1 MNETVPNLRDL
12 GGTSVEGGV
21 IRPGRLLRSALP
33 LGDDVAPADITWPPS
48 VIIDLRSSMETETQH
63 PLAGPGVTVLNFPL
77 LSALRPGVAPPES
90 LAELYQ
96 LMLQTTSE
104 HLVEVIDAVAQAED
118 ATTLVHCAAGKDRTG
133 VSIAMVLAL
142 LGAKRDDI
150 VEDYLVTAQ
159 HEEQIQARFNRL
171 FGERRAMLPA
181 GYIATPV
188 EAISGVLDTWDQHP
202 GGAVGWFQRAGGTPQ
217 TIDRLRTTLVR

>member
-1 MNETVPNLRDL
+1 MTDTVPNLRDL
-12 GGTSVEGGV
+12 GGTDVEGGS

-33 LGDDVAPADITWPPS
+33 LRDDVAPPEIVWPPA
-48 VIIDLRSSMETETQH
+48 VVIDLRSVAEVEPEH
-63 PLAGPGVTVLNFPL
+63 PLAGPDVTVHNFPL

-96 LMLQTTSE
+96 LMLQTTAR
-104 HLVEVIDAVAQAED
+104 HLVEVVDAVAAAD

-150 VEDYLVTAQ
+150 VDDYLVTAQ
-159 HEEQIQARFNRL
+159 NEEQIQARFARL
-171 FGERRAMLPA
+171 YGERRAALPA

-188 EAISGVLDTWDQHP
+188 EAISGVLDTWDEYP
-202 GGAVGWFQRAGGTPQ
+202 GGAVAWFHRWGGRPE

>member
-1 MNETVPNLRDL
+1 MIETVPNLRDL
-12 GGTSVEGGV
+12 GGTSVDGGS

-33 LGDDVAPADITWPPS
+33 LKDDTVPPEIVWPPR
-48 VIIDLRSSMETETQH
+48 VVIDLRSAIEIEPEH
-63 PLAGPGVTVLNFPL
+63 PLAGPDVTVHHFPL

-96 LMLQTTSE
+96 LMLRTTAS
-104 HLVEVIDAVAQAED
+104 HLVDVVDAVAESD

-142 LGAKRDDI
+142 LGASRDDI
-150 VEDYLVTAQ
+150 VDDYLVTAQ
-159 HEEQIQARFNRL
+159 NEEQIEARFNRL
-171 FGERRAMLPA
+171 YGARRAMLPA

-188 EAISGVLDTWDQHP
+188 EAIIGVLDAWDAHP
-202 GGAVGWFQRAGGTPQ
+202 GGAVGWFHESGGRPE
-217 TIDRLRTTLVR
+217 TIERLRTTLIR

>member
-12 GGTSVEGGV
+12 GGTAVEGGV

-33 LGDDVAPADITWPPS
+33 LGDDVAPPEIVWPPQ
-48 VIIDLRSSMETETQH
+48 VVIDLRSTAEIEPRH
-63 PLAGPGVTVLNFPL
+63 PLAGPGVTVHHFPL

-90 LAELYQ
+90 LAELYE
-96 LMLQTTSE
+96 LMLRTTAR
-104 HLVEVIDAVAQAED
+104 HLVDVVDAVAGAAD

-150 VEDYLVTAQ
+150 VEDYLATAQ
-159 HEEQIQARFNRL
+159 HEEQIQARFSRL
-171 FGERRAMLPA
+171 YGERRALLPA

-188 EAISGVLDTWDQHP
+188 EAIGVVLDTWDQHP
-202 GGAVGWFQRAGGTPQ
+202 GGATGWFEQAGGSPR

>member
-12 GGTSVEGGV
+12 GGTPVEGGV
-21 IRPGRLLRSALP
+21 IRTGRLLRSALP
-33 LGDDVAPADITWPPS
+33 LPDDVAPPEIEWPPT
-48 VIIDLRSSMETETQH
+48 VVIDLRSLAETEPEH
-63 PLAGPGVTVLNFPL
+63 PLSAPGVTVLNFPL

-96 LMLQTTSE
+96 LMLRTTAD
-104 HLVEVIDAVAQAED
+104 HLVEVVDAVASAED

-150 VEDYLVTAQ
+150 VEDYLATAQ
-159 HEEQIQARFNRL
+159 HEEQIQARFRRL
-171 FGERRAMLPA
+171 FGQRSAELPA
-181 GYIATPV
+181 AYIATPV
-188 EAISGVLDTWDQHP
+188 EAISGVLDTWDEHP
-202 GGAVGWFQRAGGTPQ
+202 GGALGWFHHWGGRPETV
-217 TIDRLRTTLVR
+217 DRLRTTLVG